1 MPSGNYSGSES
12 TDYYRGAENKTIETT
27 DMEQS
32 IDTIEDILL
41 ENYLLNFPKDAAYT
55 LSSLATETA
64 LDYLRKLPEENA
76 KAVFFH
82 LNMES
87 ITALVLE
94 MEDDLFRNLFGNVDT
109 HLAARILSRLDK
121 STRTHKLSLLSGI
134 VAREIGDFLTY
145 NESTA
150 GYLMETDVT
159 SFHLDDLVENVLS
172 KIRIAANRNL
182 SVIYILDDESKLAG
196 KIPLHHIAISQPHI
210 RLGDIMDFA
219 PSINAMATREEVL
232 EAIEKET
239 LLQLPITDINNHLL
253 GIIRNDALM
262 SASKQEMTESLQSM
276 FGAGREEHAL
286 SKVSFAVRKRLP
298 WLQVNLATAFLA
310 SMVVGLFEDTI
321 AKITILA
328 IFLPVVAGQSGNTG
342 SQALAVTIRG
352 LALKEIRISQ
362 WFRVAKKEIMVGFIN
377 GVAVAITTGII
388 VYFWSGSSGIA
399 LVIGISMIISMLIA
413 GFAGAIIPIGLK
425 AIGQDPA
432 TSSSIILTTVTD
444 ICGFLSFLGL
454 ATALSSVLGII

>member
-1 MPSGNYSGSES
+1 MSI
-12 TDYYRGAENKTIETT
+12 ATT
-27 DMEQS
+27 
-32 IDTIEDILL
+32 TIEDLL
-41 ENYLLNFPKDAAYT
+41 REEYFLKFPKDAAY
-55 LSSLATETA
+55 SLDAMPSKDI
-64 LDYLRKLPEENA
+64 LYYLTNLPEREA
-76 KAVFFH
+76 KTIFFK
-82 LNMES
+82 LNSETCS
-87 ITALVLE
+87 TLLLE
-94 MEDDLFRNLFGNVDT
+94 MEDAFFVSLFAASNT
-109 HLAARILSRLDK
+109 HVTARLLARQEKEIALK
-121 STRTHKLSLLSGI
+121 KLALLPTLVS
-134 VAREIGDFLTY
+134 REILDFMNY
-145 NESTA
+145 KEDTA
-150 GYLMETDVT
+150 GYLMETSPTTFHTDNSVDDV
-159 SFHLDDLVENVLS
+159 FKKLRKLG
-172 KIRIAANRNL
+172 NR
-182 SVIYILDDESKLAG
+182 SITMIYIVGEEGFLLG
-196 KIPLHHIAISQPHI
+196 KIPVQYLAISEPDK
-210 RLGDIMDFA
+210 LLKYLMEPA
-219 PSINAMATREEVL
+219 PSINAISSREEVL
-232 EAIEKET
+232 AAIEKEG
-239 LLQLPITDINNHLL
+239 LLQMPVTDINHNLL
-253 GIIRNDALM
+253 GVIRNDALM
-262 SASKQEMTESLQSM
+262 SASKKEISEDLLAM

-362 WFRVAKKEIMVGFIN
+362 WFRVAKKELMVGFIN

-388 VYFWSGSSGIA
+388 VFFWSSSSGIA
-399 LVIGISMIISMLIA
+399 IVIGISMILSMLIA

-454 ATALSSVLGII
+454 ATLLSSYLGII

>member
-1 MPSGNYSGSES
+1 MKENTDDLEHKLKTEYFLKSPKEAARALEALS
-12 TDYYRGAENKTIETT
+12 TDVI
-27 DMEQS
+27 
-32 IDTIEDILL
+32 
-41 ENYLLNFPKDAAYT
+41 
-55 LSSLATETA
+55 
-64 LDYLRKLPEENA
+64 LDYLKALPIVNSRV
-76 KAVFFH
+76 VFFK
-82 LNMES
+82 LNAET
-87 ITALVLE
+87 IIALISK
-94 MEDDLFRNLFGNVDT
+94 MDNALFVALFTKVDT
-109 HLAARILSRLDK
+109 HLAARLLSRLDDEA
-121 STRTHKLSLLSGI
+121 RNEKLKLLPKI
-134 VAREIGDFLTY
+134 VSREIFDFLRY
-145 NESTA
+145 HENTA
-150 GYLMETDVT
+150 GYLMEPNVITFWKDNLIDDVLT
-159 SFHLDDLVENVLS
+159 RIRKIGDRRLLVVYIIDD
-172 KIRIAANRNL
+172 
-182 SVIYILDDESKLAG
+182 DGKLAG
-196 KIPLHHIAISQPHI
+196 KIPVQHIAISHPDKK
-210 RLGDIMDFA
+210 LGELMDSA
-219 PSINAMATREEVL
+219 PCINALASREEVL
-232 EAIEKET
+232 VAIEKEE
-239 LLQLPITDINNHLL
+239 LLQMPVTDINNHLL
-253 GIIRNDALM
+253 GIIRNDAVI
-262 SASKQEMTESLQSM
+262 SASKEEATGDLQVM

-362 WFRVAKKEIMVGFIN
+362 WLRLARKEIMVGFIN

-388 VYFWSGSSGIA
+388 VYFWSGSLGIGV
-399 LVIGISMIISMLIA
+399 VIGISMIISMIIA

-454 ATALSSVLGII
+454 ASALSSALGIV